1 MLHLD
6 ILTYGMRFLK
16 KKKGSLCY
24 LMTRRTSSRPYTKI
38 HVYKLLLKFIRP
50 VVLKKI
56 IQK

>member
-6 ILTYGMRFLK
+6 ILTYGMRFK
-16 KKKGSLCY
+16 KKKKSSLCY
-24 LMTRRTSSRPYTKI
+24 VMTRRTSSHPYTKI